1 MGRMSWI
8 AKLSEE
14 GNLKELS
21 EEVGSVSVA
30 QKFIDAANR
39 RKNKKEGDKND
50 SSKKR

>member
-30 QKFIDAANR
+30 QKFIDAAL
-39 RKNKKEGDKND
+39 
-50 SSKKR
+50 SLIHI